1 MVRKKKNPPQKQN
14 RSDDSSDEDDSSVQS
29 MPGLQERA
37 REDSSSDGSSDSSM
51 QSMPGLAESPA
62 VAVQN
67 QVDVDPHAFLF
78 LFPILFF
85 VIYSVLSF
93 LF

>member
-1 MVRKKKNPPQKQN
+1 MVRKKKNTAKKKN
-14 RSDDSSDEDDSSVQS
+14 RSDDSSDEDDSSEQS

-78 LFPILFF
+78 FFSILFF